1 VISLKKLLR
10 KISIII
16 ISICFITGCKSKDT
30 TIKPVRKY
38 MEAFGTMIT
47 FTMYDSKEINKVF
60 PKLENY
66 LENLY
71 FLLDREHLYDNLNN
85 LATINQNYGNGQEI
99 VVDSLL
105 IEALELSVELM
116 KLTDGYF
123 NIGIGALADTY
134 KYYYYYDE
142 NNRWTEAE
150 RFSSFGI
157 VQDDPSEEQIE
168 EALSCTPTIDD
179 LDNMLIINKESNSVI
194 FNKISTCT
202 DKIVS
207 LSMGAIGKGFAVEKA
222 RNYVSTL
229 TDKVFFINA
238 GSSSM
243 VTKGI
248 NPIKDRDTWNID
260 IQAPY
265 PYSNFLSSDYSYQ
278 VGIKG
283 DLAISTSG
291 DTEQFYFISSG
302 KDENDKDIIVKDEYG
317 IELKRHH
324 IINPK
329 SGKPENYWNVIT
341 FISSSR
347 ADILDALTTASYSI
361 SSIEEIQTLISKI
374 ENRYNITIDYALQRA
389 KTDKNENLY
398 VSSYI
403 SESLQDKLLWFKD
416 YLVIEN
422 KKEVDINE

>member
-1 VISLKKLLR
+1 MKKLLN
-10 KISIII
+10 KISVLV
-16 ISICFITGCKSKDT
+16 ISICMVTGCKSKDT
-30 TIKPVRKY
+30 TIKPIRKY

-47 FTMYDSKEINKVF
+47 FTMYDSDEIKKVF
-60 PKLENY
+60 PKLEKY
-66 LENLY
+66 VENLY
-71 FLLDREHLYDNLNN
+71 FLLDREHLYKDLNN
-85 LATINQNYGNGQEI
+85 LATINQNYGNEQEI
-99 VVDSLL
+99 EVDPIL
-105 IEALELSVELM
+105 IEALELSIELM

-142 NNRWTEAE
+142 NNKKIEAE
-150 RFSSFGI
+150 RFSSFGM
-157 VQDDPSEEQIE
+157 VKDDPSSEITS
-168 EALSCTPTIDD
+168 EALSCTPTVSD
-179 LDNMLIINKESNSVI
+179 LDNMLIIDKENNTVK
-194 FNKISTCT
+194 FNKIDSCI
-202 DKIVS
+202 DKRVS
-207 LSMGAIGKGFAVEKA
+207 LSMGAIGKGFAMEKA
-222 RNYVSTL
+222 KEYVSTL

-248 NPIKDRDTWNID
+248 NPLKDRDTWNVD

-389 KTDKNENLY
+389 KTDENDNLY

-403 SESLQDKLLWFKD
+403 SESLQDKLNWYKD
-416 YLVIEN
+416 YVVIEN
-422 KKEVDINE
+422 KKEVDENE